1 MTARRTIDA
10 LLSRAENAMLER
22 IRQVRN
28 KLNGD
33 QIAVVVVVITKKHTF
48 WRVAG
53 QLETVDEVGETAD
66 TLS

>member
-10 LLSRAENAMLER
+10 LLSKAENAVLER

-28 KLNGD
+28 GLNGE
-33 QIAVVVVVITKKHTF
+33 QIAVITVVITRKHTF